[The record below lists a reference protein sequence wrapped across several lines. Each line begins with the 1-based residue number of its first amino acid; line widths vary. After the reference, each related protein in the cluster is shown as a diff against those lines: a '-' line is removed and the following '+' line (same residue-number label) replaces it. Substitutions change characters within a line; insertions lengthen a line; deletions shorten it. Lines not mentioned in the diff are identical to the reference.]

1 MRSSCAKG
9 ACKLRIRRLQRRS
22 ICLRGG
28 CILPNLVLWPCS
40 GLSASPVASQAVSCL
55 SGEAT
60 TLTKMAKRGTATDF
74 QAAIPVRPLPS
85 PTRRARAG
93 SAAIGRFDR
102 VGTAAAAAP
111 VDADAMDTA
120 AIHTTAPLPAS
131 AAGTK
136 RARSPSRE
144 GGTGDAQGTSAEAD
158 AASDSDEPDVCCPGV
173 TRAEVVADP
182 NGGELYASDVVAP
195 PPNQLGGATCGPMYG
210 GARPSTCAV
219 QYKTDKLS
227 DQALQRC
234 RF

>member
-1 MRSSCAKG
+1 
-9 ACKLRIRRLQRRS
+9 
-22 ICLRGG
+22 
-28 CILPNLVLWPCS
+28 
-40 GLSASPVASQAVSCL
+40 
-55 SGEAT
+55 
-60 TLTKMAKRGTATDF
+60 MAKRGTATDF

-85 PTRRARAG
+85 PTRRARAV

-173 TRAEVVADP
+173 TRAAVVA
-182 NGGELYASDVVAP
+182 NEGGELPVYASDVVAP
-195 PPNQLGGATCGPMYG
+195 PPNQLGGATYGPTYG
-210 GARPSTCAV
+210 GARPSTCVV
-219 QYKTDKLS
+219 QYKTDKLGS
-227 DQALQRC
+227 VCTVWANDWCAPSAPSPQERACDSL
-234 RF
+234 